1 MVWFAGKSSIYI
13 VPGFLSGLPRLTTK
27 STSRLPDVSQCRLVP
42 KSTLFRGYIG
52 LYCCISIFHLRLAGN
67 FRAIRDTICW
77 SPGFYVNSE
86 VPKSLENFAGVIAE
100 ERGVVM
106 THRSS
111 VDEADGVT
119 VTADVRCGVGLEH
132 WNSRGKGILFG

>member
-1 MVWFAGKSSIYI
+1 MCHLPSRNQTWFAGKSSIYI

-27 STSRLPDVSQCRLVP
+27 GTSRLPDVSQCRLVP
-42 KSTLFRGYIG
+42 KSL
-52 LYCCISIFHLRLAGN
+52 LEISEQSATRFVGHLGV
-67 FRAIRDTICW
+67 T
-77 SPGFYVNSE
+77 NSE

-111 VDEADGVT
+111 VDEADG
-119 VTADVRCGVGLEH
+119 R
-132 WNSRGKGILFG
+132 